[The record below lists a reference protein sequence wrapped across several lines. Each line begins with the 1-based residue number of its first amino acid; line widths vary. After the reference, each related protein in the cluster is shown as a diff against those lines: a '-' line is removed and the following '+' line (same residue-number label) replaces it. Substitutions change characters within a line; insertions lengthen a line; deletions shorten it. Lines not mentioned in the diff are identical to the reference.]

1 MAVKETA
8 TDAGKLLVSPAHNEL
23 IRTLVVPRL
32 VPARRLAPRC
42 HGMPAARSLSFT
54 AAMRMVYRVHRY
66 TAVVRTLTQPPRPS
80 GFADRHILVIDVADL
95 PDRRHA
101 VLRNLARLARRQ
113 LHQRVLFFLRYE
125 LRRTTSRSHHL
136 SALAGFQFQIVN
148 NRTWWNITQRQCVT
162 NENVGLGPA
171 QHLLPNLQSLGL
183 QNVALLAIGI
193 CQQRDARRAVR
204 IVLDRRHRRR
214 DAGLIALEVDN
225 PQLALVAATDKPHRR
240 VARVAPSARTRL
252 RFDQRFMRML
262 RRDVVV
268 D

>member
-42 HGMPAARSLSFT
+42 HGMPDARSLSFT

-113 LHQRVLFFLRYE
+113 LHQRVLFFLRHQ
-125 LRRTTSRSHHL
+125 LCRSTRRAHHL
-136 SALAGFQFQIVN
+136 SALARLEFQVVN
-148 NRTWWNITQRQCVT
+148 LRAWGNVAQRQRVAHK
-162 NENVGLGPA
+162 NVGIRTTD
-171 QHLLPNLQSLGL
+171 HLLPHLQAFGL
-183 QNVALLAIGI
+183 KDVALLAVGI
-193 CQQRDARRAVR
+193 RQQRYARRTVR
-204 IVLDRRHRRR
+204 IVLNADHGRRNS
-214 DAGLIALEVDN
+214 GLVALEVNDA
-225 PQLALVAATDKPHRR
+225 QLALVPAAD
-240 VARVAPSARTRL
+240 
-252 RFDQRFMRML
+252 
-262 RRDVVV
+262 
-268 D
+268 